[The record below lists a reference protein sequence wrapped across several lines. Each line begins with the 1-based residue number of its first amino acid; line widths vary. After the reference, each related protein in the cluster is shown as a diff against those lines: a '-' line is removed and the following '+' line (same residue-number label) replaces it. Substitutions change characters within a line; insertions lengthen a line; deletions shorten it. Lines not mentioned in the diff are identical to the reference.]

1 MFAKHIIAAAAVIAM
16 STGAVFAQA
25 TQPATPGK
33 VTPPPVVTPAKPVQA
48 APAPTPAPAPV
59 PAPAAVAKKTN
70 LNTATAEEL
79 DKLPQIGA
87 ARSKAIIDAR
97 TTKKF
102 KDWAD
107 FTSRNVVPSNAEA
120 AIKDLVSF

>member
-1 MFAKHIIAAAAVIAM
+1 MFAKRIIAIAALIAM
-16 STGAVFAQA
+16 TSGTAFAQA
-25 TQPATPGK
+25 AAPGVPAKPMA
-33 VTPPPVVTPAKPVQA
+33 PPVVTAPAKPVVV
-48 APAPTPAPAPV
+48 APAPV
-59 PAPAAVAKKTN
+59 APVAAKTN
-70 LNTATAEEL
+70 LNTASAADL

-107 FTSRNVVPSNAEA
+107 FTSRNIVPSNAEA
-120 AIKDLVSF
+120 AIKDMVSF